1 MRISIISF
9 TGRGRKLSYRLQEV
23 LEGRH
28 QIRLYTKKKPE
39 GESVLA
45 KEDCPYVEE
54 NLAAWTGRQFVEQD
68 GLIFIGAAGI
78 AVRAVAPY
86 VRDKLKDPAVLVL
99 DETGAFVIPILS
111 GHYGGANGLAESI
124 AKELEA
130 IPVITTATDRN
141 RLFAVDVFAAKNGL
155 KILNR
160 EGIAGISSAIL
171 DRRRVTICCGGEIT
185 GNVPEELCLLPL
197 QSEEIPDILVSA
209 FVQKGQRALLQLCP
223 AAYTVG
229 IGCRRGKSRT
239 ELKAAVEK
247 QLAGLGIHSCAIHC
261 IASVAQ
267 KSRET
272 GLLELA
278 EEYGVPFWTFS
289 PEELMAVEGKF
300 TASEFVRQN
309 IGADNVCERAA
320 LAAAGEGGS
329 LLIRKQA
336 EQGITVAVAQRK
348 WGIHFET

>member
-9 TGRGRKLSYRLQEV
+9 TGSGIKLSYRLQEL
-23 LEGRH
+23 LEGQH
-28 QIRLYTKKKPE
+28 EVRLYTKKKPE
-39 GESVLA
+39 GEAVIE
-45 KEDCPYVEE
+45 EDCPYVEE
-54 NLAAWTGRQFVEQD
+54 DLAAWTGRQFAVQD
-68 GLIFIGAAGI
+68 GLVFIGAAGI

-86 VRDKLKDPAVLVL
+86 ARDKLKDPAVLVL

-111 GHYGGANGLAESI
+111 GHYGGANELAESMAGKI
-124 AKELEA
+124 GA

-160 EGIAGISSAIL
+160 EGIAAVSSAVL
-171 DRRRVTICCGGEIT
+171 DRRRVTIRCGGEIT
-185 GNVPEELCLLPL
+185 GSVPEELCLLPL

-209 FVQKGQRALLQLCP
+209 FVQKEQYALLQLCP

-229 IGCRRGKSRT
+229 IGCRRGKSCT

-247 QLAGLGIHSCAIHC
+247 QLAGLGIHSGAISC
-261 IASVAQ
+261 IASVAH
-267 KSRET
+267 KSREA

-278 EEYGVPFWTFS
+278 EEYGVPFWTFL
-289 PEELMAVEGKF
+289 PEELMAVKGSF
-300 TASEFVRQN
+300 TASDFVRQSV
-309 IGADNVCERAA
+309 GADNVCERAA
-320 LAAAGEGGS
+320 LAAAGEGGR

-336 EQGITVAVAQRK
+336 EYGITVAIAQRK
-348 WGIHFET
+348 WGINFEA

>member
-9 TGRGRKLSYRLQEV
+9 TDRGRKLSYRLQE
-23 LEGRH
+23 LLTGRH
-28 QIRLYTKKKPE
+28 EVRLYTKKKPE
-39 GESVLA
+39 GDSVLA

-54 NLAAWTGRQFVEQD
+54 NLAAWTGRQFAEQD
-68 GLIFIGAAGI
+68 ALIFIGAAGI

-99 DETGAFVIPILS
+99 DETGSFVIPILS
-111 GHYGGANGLAESI
+111 GHYGGANELAESMAGKI
-124 AKELEA
+124 GA

-160 EGIAGISSAIL
+160 EGIAAVSSAVL
-171 DRRRVTICCGGEIT
+171 DRRRVTIRCGGEIT
-185 GNVPEELCLLPL
+185 GSVPEELCLLPL

-209 FVQKGQRALLQLCP
+209 FVQKEQLSLLQLCP

-229 IGCRRGKSRT
+229 IGCRRGKSCT

-247 QLAGLGIHSCAIHC
+247 QLAGLGIHSRAIHC
-261 IASVAQ
+261 IASVAH
-267 KSRET
+267 KSREA

-289 PEELMAVEGKF
+289 PEELMAVEGTF
-300 TASEFVRQN
+300 TPSEFVRQSV
-309 IGADNVCERAA
+309 GADNVCERAA